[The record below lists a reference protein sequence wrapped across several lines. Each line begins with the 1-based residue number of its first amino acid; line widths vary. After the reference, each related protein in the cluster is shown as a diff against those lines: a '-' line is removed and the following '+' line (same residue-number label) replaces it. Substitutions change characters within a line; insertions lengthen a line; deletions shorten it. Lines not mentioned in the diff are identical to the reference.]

1 MRTYYRDAHV
11 HITSSAVYFDERCF
25 LLEQIDTV
33 WRSRRS
39 LAGRRILIG
48 LGIVAAAIVLRA
60 AASYVW
66 WLGGLNRLVGRWLS
80 GGPVSDAIVA
90 VVALAVAVAGVFTV
104 EAALSAIEDIR
115 GNGRH
120 LELWA
125 SIDGQAVLLL
135 RTNDASRF
143 GKICR
148 ALIRAR
154 SG

>member
-1 MRTYYRDAHV
+1 MRTYYRDEHV
-11 HITSSAVYFDERCF
+11 HITSSAIYVDNRCYP
-25 LLEQIDTV
+25 LARIDSV
-33 WRSRRS
+33 WRRRRS

-48 LGIVAAAIVLRA
+48 LGIVALAVLLRA

-66 WLGGLNRLVGRWLS
+66 WLGGLNRFVRRWLS
-80 GGPVSDAIVA
+80 GGPVTAAIIA
-90 VVALAVAVAGVFTV
+90 VVVLAVAVAGVVTV

-125 SIDGQAVLLL
+125 VINGQAVLLL
-135 RTNDASRF
+135 RTNDSSRF

-148 ALIRAR
+148 ALVRAR